1 MERTRTR
8 VGKGPQRMKSA
19 SRTKSG
25 CGPLALFRSR
35 FEGGFT
41 LLELVI
47 VLFILGLI
55 TAMAMPTFVNF
66 YRKSEEQQTTSQ
78 LVQLFRFAQQ
88 QAIFKRQV
96 RTVGI
101 DFDTHSYYL
110 KEDPLP
116 GDYSFEIRK
125 RHQTPLP
132 EGFEFELIE
141 YPEREEEENADEAFV
156 SFYPDGTA
164 DRVKLTIR
172 RVNDRGMTENLFI
185 VRVNGVTGRVI
196 VREKQEDEES
206 YF

>member
-1 MERTRTR
+1 
-8 VGKGPQRMKSA
+8 MKSA
-19 SRTKSG
+19 SRTKSSRA
-25 CGPLALFRSR
+25 PSALSRSP
-35 FEGGFT
+35 FQGGFT

-47 VLFILGLI
+47 VLFILGLM
-55 TAMAMPTFVNF
+55 TALAMPTFVNF
-66 YRKSEEQQTTSQ
+66 YRKSEEQQTTSR
-78 LVQLFRFAQQ
+78 LVQLLRFAQQ

-110 KEDPLP
+110 KEDPRP
-116 GDYSFEIRK
+116 GDYSYEIRR

-132 EGFEFELIE
+132 KGFEFERIE
-141 YPEREEEENADEAFV
+141 YPEREEEENTDEAFV
-156 SFYPDGTA
+156 NFFPNGTA

-185 VRVNGVTGRVI
+185 VRVNGVTGRVK
-196 VREKQEDEES
+196 VREKKDDEES